1 MDTAPVATAPELSAF
16 MATAPHLPAP
26 QLPAPAAAVSL
37 RRPAGPS
44 YGAREGSEA
53 R

>member
-1 MDTAPVATAPELSAF
+1 MDTAPELSAF
-16 MATAPHLPAP
+16 MATAP